1 MKLRLIIFGLILSV
15 SSSYGQTNNDCK
27 QILKK
32 EISLNDLQENIDQVG
47 VDFQTLIFCDFDSI
61 DYHIFMGPK
70 GNMPLFAHF
79 IIAFELDPKKKEEKF
94 TFNDLKKIL
103 VVFKQSEEYSQV
115 RKIVEAKNEIIQRV
129 AIVENWNID
138 KELLVKTGFPEIYLE
153 DIHEIVKENESTT
166 YSNIFKIFSDTL
178 KKRQERQ
185 AVEKESQDSI
195 FKIQNPGLEKLI
207 DWLYVYKDYKI
218 GLKNS
223 KELNRPLLLYFNGF
237 GCVNSRRIESEILS
251 KIEIK
256 EYINNNLI
264 FTSLIVDDQ
273 TKLNENEVYFSE
285 TLDKEVKYLGQ
296 INLELEMKIFNSDW
310 QPLFVLID
318 LNGKEI
324 SRIGYTNDFEEFKLF
339 LQTVEK

>member
-1 MKLRLIIFGLILSV
+1 
-15 SSSYGQTNNDCK
+15 
-27 QILKK
+27 
-32 EISLNDLQENIDQVG
+32 
-47 VDFQTLIFCDFDSI
+47 
-61 DYHIFMGPK
+61 MGPK

-79 IIAFELDPKKKEEKF
+79 IIAFELDPKKNEEKF

-185 AVEKESQDSI
+185 AVEKESKDSI

-207 DWLYVYKDYKI
+207 NGLYVYKDYKL
-218 GLKNS
+218 GLKKS

-256 EYINNNLI
+256 DYINNNLI

-296 INLELEMKIFNSDW
+296 INLEFEMKIFNSDW